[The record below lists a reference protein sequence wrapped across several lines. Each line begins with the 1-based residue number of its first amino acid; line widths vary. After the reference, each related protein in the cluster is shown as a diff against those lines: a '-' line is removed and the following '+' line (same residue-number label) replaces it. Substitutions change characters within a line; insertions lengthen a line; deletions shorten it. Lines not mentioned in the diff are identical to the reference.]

1 MDNLQLAMLNDKFN
15 MYYTAAKKAQETGN
29 GALAKRNFLL
39 AAETMLSMAEL
50 SSPQLKKARTD
61 RARRLIEIA
70 EGITVRPKK
79 PVSAPA
85 EENAGGGETEEEEG
99 ALWTAAPAPD
109 VRFSD
114 IAGLDD
120 VKRAVT
126 TRMINPVKYPDKYRA
141 YNKKTG
147 GGVLLYGPPGTG
159 KTMVARAIAGETG
172 AAFYVVKGS
181 DIVSKW
187 VGDSEKNIRS
197 LFETARAQKLAIIFI
212 DEMDSLLGTRGMD
225 THNDKR
231 VNEFLQQMDGF
242 IGTSP
247 NLMLL
252 GATNRP
258 WDIDSAA
265 LRSGRFSQ
273 KIYVPLPD
281 APAREF
287 MFRRSL
293 KDVPC
298 ADDVSVGWL
307 VKRCDGYSGADIAE
321 LCDRAKDG
329 PLLQSIETGDLVD
342 LTKKD
347 FLRAFREVKPTVSAA
362 EVRRFEEYAGIAGKD
377 GEDAFPED
385 DGEPEEPEAP
395 ADSFPED
402 GKDGREKEPEETPE
416 DAVLSG
422 LTADAQA
429 YRFDWDSLPKVTFDD
444 VAGLADVKE
453 TVRVKVLLPLSNPDA
468 YEGYEK
474 KAGGGLLL
482 YGPPGT
488 GKTMIAAAIA
498 NEIGAKFC
506 SVKPSDL
513 LHQGAGNSERAVR
526 ALFAQARSFETA
538 VIYFD
543 EMDSITPKDTRS
555 QYAKQLRSELLA
567 QLQGMEAYSGKKKNL
582 LFLIAATNKPW
593 DIDSA
598 FLRPGRF
605 GIRVYVGLPD
615 YESRKYMLD
624 KRLDRIR
631 ANGIVE
637 VRDTDTGAI
646 AEKTNAFNGADISHL
661 LDKAEEISILRG
673 VRTGEKYIC
682 QDDFTEALETV
693 HSSVQRADIEKLGE
707 WRENTTV

>member
-1 MDNLQLAMLNDKFN
+1 MDNLQIAMLNDKFN
-15 MYYTAAKKAQETGN
+15 MYYEAAKKAQETGS
-29 GALAKRNFLL
+29 GALAKRNYLL

-61 RARRLIEIA
+61 RARRLIQIA
-70 EGITVRPKK
+70 EDIAVRPKRTA
-79 PVSAPA
+79 SAAPA
-85 EENAGGGETEEEEG
+85 DDNSGSGESEEEDG
-99 ALWTAAPAPD
+99 GTLWTAAAVPD
-109 VRFSD
+109 VHFSD

-126 TRMINPVKYPDKYRA
+126 TRMINPVKYPEKYRA

-159 KTMVARAIAGETG
+159 KTMIARAIACETG
-172 AAFYVVKGS
+172 ASFYVVKGS

-212 DEMDSLLGTRGMD
+212 DEMDSLIGTRGLD

-242 IGTSP
+242 VGSSP

-287 MFRRSL
+287 MFKKSL
-293 KDVPC
+293 RDVPC
-298 ADDVSVGWL
+298 GKDVSVDWL
-307 VKRCDGYSGADIAE
+307 VKRSDGYSGADIAE

-329 PLLQSIETGDLVD
+329 PLLQSIETDELVE

-362 EVRRFEEYAGIAGKD
+362 EVKRFEEYAGIGKQDADPEEDLFTEEDGPEDMPVGADGETGKD
-377 GEDAFPED
+377 AE
-385 DGEPEEPEAP
+385 EPEE
-395 ADSFPED
+395 S
-402 GKDGREKEPEETPE
+402 PE

-429 YRFDWDSLPKVTFDD
+429 YKFDWDSLPQVTFDD
-444 VAGLADVKE
+444 VAGLANVKE
-453 TVRVKVLLPLSNPDA
+453 TVRVKVLLPLQNPDA

-526 ALFAQARSFETA
+526 ALFAQARSYDTA

-567 QLQGMEAYSGKKKNL
+567 QLQGMEAYSGKRKNL

-624 KRLDRIR
+624 KRLNKIR
-631 ANGIVE
+631 SRGIVE

-646 AEKTNAFNGADISHL
+646 AEKTNAFNGADVSHL

-673 VRTGEKYIC
+673 VGTGEKYLC
-682 QDDFTEALETV
+682 QDDFLEALESV
-693 HSSVQRADIEKLGE
+693 HSSVQRADIEKLAE